1 MSAWVLASRR
11 EYAVY
16 QSILREIISGDAGPL
31 VRGIHGWLDGGS
43 RLQCTAR
50 VDDDQARTEPASELR
65 TLTLTGVAMLALAA
79 NPLLCRMALGAG
91 HIDAASFTSIR
102 VIAGAITLKLLM
114 AWTRRSG
121 ERRPVDWRA
130 VVTLFG
136 YMIFFSFAYLS
147 ISVGT
152 GALILFGAV
161 LLTMFAIALKS
172 GERFSRLS
180 WAGLVIAVCGL
191 VYLVSPGVTAP
202 EPVGAILMAIAGI
215 AWGLY
220 SLLGRGEVD
229 PLGTTA
235 DNFLYAVP
243 LALAVNLVF
252 WNDAHTSWHGV
263 AMAVLSGAIASGLGY
278 ALWYAVLAGM
288 PATRAATAQL
298 SVPVIAAL
306 GGVALLSEPVT
317 LRLVISSVATL
328 GGIAL
333 VLLQRQSN
341 DPAT

>member
-1 MSAWVLASRR
+1 MPMRARS
-11 EYAVY
+11 
-16 QSILREIISGDAGPL
+16 
-31 VRGIHGWLDGGS
+31 WLDGGP

-102 VIAGAITLKLLM
+102 VIAGAIMLWLLM
-114 AWTRRSG
+114 AWTRRGRKSK
-121 ERRPVDWRA
+121 PVDWRA

-172 GERFSRLS
+172 GEHFSPLS
-180 WAGLVIAVCGL
+180 WAGLAIAIFGL

-202 EPVGAILMAIAGI
+202 EPVGAILMAIAGV

-220 SLLGRGEVD
+220 SLLGRGEAD

-252 WNDAHTSWHGV
+252 WNDADMSWHGV
-263 AMAVLSGAIASGLGY
+263 TLAVVSGAFASGLGY

-298 SVPVIAAL
+298 SVPVLAAL
-306 GGVALLSEPVT
+306 GGVVLLAEPVT
-317 LRLVISSVATL
+317 FRLVVSSVATL
-328 GGIAL
+328 GGIAI
-333 VLLQRQSN
+333 VLMQRGAG
-341 DPAT
+341 DKTA

>member
-1 MSAWVLASRR
+1 V
-11 EYAVY
+11 
-16 QSILREIISGDAGPL
+16 
-31 VRGIHGWLDGGS
+31 
-43 RLQCTAR
+43 QCT
-50 VDDDQARTEPASELR
+50 VGVEDDQARNEPAAR
-65 TLTLTGVAMLALAA
+65 PGTLALTGIAMLALAA

-91 HIDAASFTSIR
+91 HIDAASFTGIR
-102 VIAGAITLKLLM
+102 VIAGAAMLKLLVSR
-114 AWTRRSG
+114 TRRG
-121 ERRPVDWRA
+121 VQRRPVDWRM

-161 LLTMFAIALKS
+161 LFTMFAVAMRS

-180 WAGLVIAVCGL
+180 WAGLGIAIFGL

-202 EPVGAILMAIAGI
+202 EPVGAALMAVAGV

-220 SLLGRGEVD
+220 SLLGRGAAD

-243 LALAVNLVF
+243 LAVAVSLVF
-252 WNDAHTSWHGV
+252 WSDVHTSTYGV
-263 AMAVLSGAIASGLGY
+263 MLAILSGAIASGLGY
-278 ALWYAVLAGM
+278 ALWYAMLAGM

-306 GGVALLSEPVT
+306 GGVVLLAEPVT
-317 LRLVISSVATL
+317 VRLVVSSVATL

-333 VLLQRQSN
+333 VLLQRGAVDRNSN
-341 DPAT
+341 

>member
-1 MSAWVLASRR
+1 
-11 EYAVY
+11 
-16 QSILREIISGDAGPL
+16 
-31 VRGIHGWLDGGS
+31 
-43 RLQCTAR
+43 
-50 VDDDQARTEPASELR
+50 VDDDRASNQPASELR

-102 VIAGAITLKLLM
+102 VVAGAAMLWLLM
-114 AWTRRSG
+114 AWTRRRG

-161 LLTMFAIALKS
+161 LLTMFAVALKS
-172 GERFSRLS
+172 GERFRPLS
-180 WAGLVIAVCGL
+180 WAGLVLAIFGL

-202 EPVGAILMAIAGI
+202 EPVGATLMAVAGV

-220 SLLGRGEVD
+220 SLLGRGEAD

-235 DNFLYAVP
+235 VNFLYAVP
-243 LALAVNLVF
+243 LAVAVNLVF
-252 WNDAHTSWHGV
+252 LSDAHTSWHGV
-263 AMAVLSGAIASGLGY
+263 WLAALSGAIASGLGY

-306 GGVALLSEPVT
+306 GGVVLLAEPLT
-317 LRLVISSVATL
+317 FRLVVSSIATL
-328 GGIAL
+328 GGIAI
-333 VLLQRQSN
+333 VLMQRGVSN
-341 DPAT
+341 KAA

>member
-1 MSAWVLASRR
+1 L
-11 EYAVY
+11 E
-16 QSILREIISGDAGPL
+16 
-31 VRGIHGWLDGGS
+31 
-43 RLQCTAR
+43 CTVP
-50 VDDDQARTEPASELR
+50 VDNNSMNRPASESR
-65 TLTLTGVAMLALAA
+65 TLVLTGIAMLALAA

-91 HIDAASFTSIR
+91 HIDAASFTGIR
-102 VIAGAITLKLLM
+102 VIAGAAMLKLLVT
-114 AWTRRSG
+114 WTRRG
-121 ERRPVDWRA
+121 GDRKPVDWRA

-161 LLTMFAIALKS
+161 LLTMFTVALQS
-172 GERFSRLS
+172 GERFSSLS
-180 WAGLVIAVCGL
+180 WAGLAMAIAGL

-202 EPVGAILMAIAGI
+202 EPVGAALMAVAGV
-215 AWGLY
+215 AWGMY
-220 SLLGRGEVD
+220 SLLGRGEAD

-243 LALAVNLVF
+243 LAVAVNVF
-252 WNDAHTSWHGV
+252 FWSDVHTSWYGV
-263 AMAVLSGAIASGLGY
+263 TLAILSGAIASGLGY
-278 ALWYAVLAGM
+278 VLWYAVLAGM

-306 GGVALLSEPVT
+306 GGVVLLSEPVT
-317 LRLVISSVATL
+317 LRLIVASVATL

-333 VLLQRQSN
+333 VLLQRAAPNAKSN
-341 DPAT
+341 

>member
-1 MSAWVLASRR
+1 MSNDR
-11 EYAVY
+11 
-16 QSILREIISGDAGPL
+16 
-31 VRGIHGWLDGGS
+31 
-43 RLQCTAR
+43 T
-50 VDDDQARTEPASELR
+50 RTESASELR
-65 TLTLTGVAMLALAA
+65 TLTLTGMAMLALAA
-79 NPLLCRMALGAG
+79 NPLLCRMALGEG

-102 VIAGAITLKLLM
+102 VVAGAVMLWLLM

-121 ERRPVDWRA
+121 ERKPVDWRA

-161 LLTMFAIALKS
+161 LLTMFAVALKS
-172 GERFSRLS
+172 GERFSTVS
-180 WAGLVIAVCGL
+180 WAGLVIAIFGL

-202 EPVGAILMAIAGI
+202 EPFGASLMAVAGV

-220 SLLGRGEVD
+220 SLLGRGEAD

-252 WNDAHTSWHGV
+252 WNDAHLSWHGV
-263 AMAVLSGAIASGLGY
+263 TLAALSGAVASGLGY

-306 GGVALLSEPVT
+306 GSVVLLAEPVT
-317 LRLVISSVATL
+317 FRLVVSSVATL

-333 VLLQRQSN
+333 VLLQRSAADTN
-341 DPAT
+341 ST

>member
-1 MSAWVLASRR
+1 MNR
-11 EYAVY
+11 
-16 QSILREIISGDAGPL
+16 
-31 VRGIHGWLDGGS
+31 
-43 RLQCTAR
+43 
-50 VDDDQARTEPASELR
+50 PASESR
-65 TLTLTGVAMLALAA
+65 TLVLTGIAMLALAA

-91 HIDAASFTSIR
+91 HIDAASFTGIR
-102 VIAGAITLKLLM
+102 VIAGAAMLKLLITC
-114 AWTRRSG
+114 TRQGGKRK
-121 ERRPVDWRA
+121 PVDWRA

-161 LLTMFAIALKS
+161 LLTMFTVALQS
-172 GERFSRLS
+172 GERFSSLS
-180 WAGLVIAVCGL
+180 WAGLAMAIAGL

-202 EPVGAILMAIAGI
+202 EPVGAALMAVAGV
-215 AWGLY
+215 AWGMY
-220 SLLGRGEVD
+220 SLLGRGEAD

-243 LALAVNLVF
+243 LAVAVNVF
-252 WNDAHTSWHGV
+252 FWSDVHTSWYGV
-263 AMAVLSGAIASGLGY
+263 TLAILSGAIASGLGY
-278 ALWYAVLAGM
+278 ALWYALLAGM

-306 GGVALLSEPVT
+306 GGVVLLSEPMT
-317 LRLVISSVATL
+317 LRLVVSSVATL

-333 VLLQRQSN
+333 VLLQRAAPDAKSS
-341 DPAT
+341 

>member
-1 MSAWVLASRR
+1 L
-11 EYAVY
+11 E
-16 QSILREIISGDAGPL
+16 
-31 VRGIHGWLDGGS
+31 
-43 RLQCTAR
+43 CTVP
-50 VDDDQARTEPASELR
+50 VDNNSMNRPASESR
-65 TLTLTGVAMLALAA
+65 TLVLTGIAMLALAA

-91 HIDAASFTSIR
+91 HIDAASFTGIR
-102 VIAGAITLKLLM
+102 VIAGAAMLKLLVT
-114 AWTRRSG
+114 WTRRG
-121 ERRPVDWRA
+121 GDRKPVDWRA

-161 LLTMFAIALKS
+161 LLTMFTVALQS
-172 GERFSRLS
+172 GERFSSLS
-180 WAGLVIAVCGL
+180 WAGLAMAIAGL

-202 EPVGAILMAIAGI
+202 EPVGAALMAVAGV
-215 AWGLY
+215 AWGMY
-220 SLLGRGEVD
+220 SLLGRGEAD

-243 LALAVNLVF
+243 LAVAVNVF
-252 WNDAHTSWHGV
+252 FWSDVHTSWYGV
-263 AMAVLSGAIASGLGY
+263 TLAILSGAIASGLGY

-306 GGVALLSEPVT
+306 GGVVLLSEPMT
-317 LRLVISSVATL
+317 LRLVVSSVATL

-333 VLLQRQSN
+333 VLLQRAAPDAKSS
-341 DPAT
+341 

>member
-1 MSAWVLASRR
+1 M
-11 EYAVY
+11 
-16 QSILREIISGDAGPL
+16 
-31 VRGIHGWLDGGS
+31 
-43 RLQCTAR
+43 
-50 VDDDQARTEPASELR
+50 DDDRASNQPAAELR

-79 NPLLCRMALGAG
+79 NPLLCRMALGTG

-102 VIAGAITLKLLM
+102 VVAGAVMLWLLI
-114 AWTRRSG
+114 AWTRRAG
-121 ERRPVDWRA
+121 ERKPVDWRA

-161 LLTMFAIALKS
+161 LLTMFAVAMRS
-172 GERFSRLS
+172 GERFSPLS
-180 WAGLVIAVCGL
+180 WAGLAVAIIGL

-202 EPVGAILMAIAGI
+202 EPVGAMLMAVAGI

-220 SLLGRGEVD
+220 SLLGRGEAD

-243 LALAVNLVF
+243 LAVAVNLLF
-252 WNDAHTSWHGV
+252 WNDAHTSWQGV
-263 AMAVLSGAIASGLGY
+263 TLAALSGAVASGLGY

-306 GGVALLSEPVT
+306 GGVMLLAEPVT
-317 LRLVISSVATL
+317 LRLMVSSIATL
-328 GGIAL
+328 GGIAI
-333 VLLQRQSN
+333 VLLQRGAGN
-341 DPAT
+341 KAT

>member
-1 MSAWVLASRR
+1 MNR
-11 EYAVY
+11 
-16 QSILREIISGDAGPL
+16 
-31 VRGIHGWLDGGS
+31 
-43 RLQCTAR
+43 
-50 VDDDQARTEPASELR
+50 PASESR
-65 TLTLTGVAMLALAA
+65 TLVLTGIAMLALAA

-91 HIDAASFTSIR
+91 HIDAASFTGIR
-102 VIAGAITLKLLM
+102 VIAGAAMLKLLVT
-114 AWTRRSG
+114 WTRRG
-121 ERRPVDWRA
+121 GDRKPVDWRA

-161 LLTMFAIALKS
+161 LLTMFTVALQS
-172 GERFSRLS
+172 GERFSSLS
-180 WAGLVIAVCGL
+180 WAGLAMAIAGL

-202 EPVGAILMAIAGI
+202 EPVGAALMAVAGV
-215 AWGLY
+215 AWGMY
-220 SLLGRGEVD
+220 SLLGRGEAD

-243 LALAVNLVF
+243 LAVAVNFFF
-252 WNDAHTSWHGV
+252 WSDVHTSWYGV
-263 AMAVLSGAIASGLGY
+263 TLAILSGAIASGLGY
-278 ALWYAVLAGM
+278 ALWYALLAGM

-306 GGVALLSEPVT
+306 GGVVLLSEPMT
-317 LRLVISSVATL
+317 LRLVVSSVATL

-333 VLLQRQSN
+333 VLLQRAAPDAKSS
-341 DPAT
+341 

>member
-1 MSAWVLASRR
+1 ML
-11 EYAVY
+11 E
-16 QSILREIISGDAGPL
+16 
-31 VRGIHGWLDGGS
+31 
-43 RLQCTAR
+43 CTAP
-50 VDDDQARTEPASELR
+50 VDNNSVNRPGSESR
-65 TLTLTGVAMLALAA
+65 TLALTGIAMLALAA

-91 HIDAASFTSIR
+91 HIDAASFTGIR
-102 VIAGAITLKLLM
+102 VIAGAAMLKLLVS
-114 AWTRRSG
+114 WTRRGG
-121 ERRPVDWRA
+121 ERKPVDWRA

-161 LLTMFAIALKS
+161 LFTMFAVALQS
-172 GERFSRLS
+172 GERFSPLS
-180 WAGLVIAVCGL
+180 WAGLAAAIVGL

-202 EPVGAILMAIAGI
+202 DPVGAALMAVAGV

-220 SLLGRGEVD
+220 SLLGRGEAD

-243 LALAVNLVF
+243 LAVAVNFFF
-252 WNDAHTSWHGV
+252 WSDVYTSWYGV
-263 AMAVLSGAIASGLGY
+263 TLAILSGAIASGLGY

-306 GGVALLSEPVT
+306 GGVVLLSEPVT
-317 LRLVISSVATL
+317 LRLVVSSIATL

-333 VLLQRQSN
+333 VLLQRAAPDAKSS
-341 DPAT
+341 

>member
-1 MSAWVLASRR
+1 M
-11 EYAVY
+11 Y
-16 QSILREIISGDAGPL
+16 QSTLPDISSGRCRA
-31 VRGIHGWLDGGS
+31 VFERGGTSRPGSQPQAVHGWLDGGPP
-43 RLQCTAR
+43 LQCTAR
-50 VDDDQARTEPASELR
+50 VDDDRASNQPASELR

-102 VIAGAITLKLLM
+102 VVAGAAMLWLLM
-114 AWTRRSG
+114 AWSRRRG
-121 ERRPVDWRA
+121 ERKPVDWRA

-161 LLTMFAIALKS
+161 LLTMFVVALQS
-172 GERFSRLS
+172 GERFSLLS
-180 WAGLVIAVCGL
+180 WVGLAVAVLGL

-202 EPVGAILMAIAGI
+202 EPVGAALMAVAGV

-220 SLLGRGEVD
+220 SLLGRGEAD

-235 DNFLYAVP
+235 GNFLYAVP
-243 LALAVNLVF
+243 LAVVVNLVF
-252 WNDAHTSWHGV
+252 WNDAHTSWPGIM
-263 AMAVLSGAIASGLGY
+263 MAVLSGAVASGLGY

-306 GGVALLSEPVT
+306 GGVVLLAEPLT
-317 LRLVISSVATL
+317 FRLVVSSIATL
-328 GGIAL
+328 GGIAI
-333 VLLQRQSN
+333 VLMQRGVRN
-341 DPAT
+341 KAT

>member
-1 MSAWVLASRR
+1 MQRR
-11 EYAVY
+11 EIVLPVVP
-16 QSILREIISGDAGPL
+16 QHFDA
-31 VRGIHGWLDGGS
+31 LDGGP

-50 VDDDQARTEPASELR
+50 MDDDQTRTEPAAELR

-91 HIDAASFTSIR
+91 HIDAASFTGIR
-102 VIAGAITLKLLM
+102 VIAGAAVLRLLM
-114 AWTRRSG
+114 VWGRQGG
-121 ERRPVDWRA
+121 ERKPVDWRA

-136 YMIFFSFAYLS
+136 YMIFFSYAYLS

-161 LLTMFAIALKS
+161 LLTMFAVALRS
-172 GERFSRLS
+172 GERFSLLS
-180 WAGLVIAVCGL
+180 WLGLGIAICGL

-202 EPVGAILMAIAGI
+202 EPVGAALMAVAGV

-220 SLLGRGEVD
+220 SLLGRGEAD

-243 LALAVNLVF
+243 LAVVVNLMF
-252 WNDAHTSWHGV
+252 WNDVHASWPGV
-263 AMAVLSGAIASGLGY
+263 AMAMLSGAVASGLGY

-306 GGVALLSEPVT
+306 GGVVLLSEPVT
-317 LRLVISSVATL
+317 FRLVLSSAATL
-328 GGIAL
+328 GGIAI
-333 VLLQRQSN
+333 VLLQRNSS

>member
-1 MSAWVLASRR
+1 MNR
-11 EYAVY
+11 
-16 QSILREIISGDAGPL
+16 
-31 VRGIHGWLDGGS
+31 
-43 RLQCTAR
+43 
-50 VDDDQARTEPASELR
+50 PASESR
-65 TLTLTGVAMLALAA
+65 TLVLTGIAMLALAA

-91 HIDAASFTSIR
+91 HIDAASFTGIR
-102 VIAGAITLKLLM
+102 VIAGAAMLKLLVT
-114 AWTRRSG
+114 WTRRG
-121 ERRPVDWRA
+121 GDRKPVDWRA

-161 LLTMFAIALKS
+161 LLTMFTVALQS
-172 GERFSRLS
+172 GERFSSLS
-180 WAGLVIAVCGL
+180 WAGLAMAIAGL

-202 EPVGAILMAIAGI
+202 EPVGAALMAVAGV
-215 AWGLY
+215 AWGMY
-220 SLLGRGEVD
+220 SLLGRGEAD

-243 LALAVNLVF
+243 LAVAVNVF
-252 WNDAHTSWHGV
+252 FWSDVHTSWYGV
-263 AMAVLSGAIASGLGY
+263 TLAILSGAIASGLGY
-278 ALWYAVLAGM
+278 ALWYALLAGM

-306 GGVALLSEPVT
+306 GGVVLLSEPMT
-317 LRLVISSVATL
+317 LRLVVSSVATL

-333 VLLQRQSN
+333 VLLQRAAPDAKSS
-341 DPAT
+341 